1 LPPVRDRINTLVVE
15 HISGRWV
22 PLAILAPTMTRACGR
37 ADKRRATLQ
46 SRFSFQAFAA
56 IRQTFVVP
64 AA

>member
-1 LPPVRDRINTLVVE
+1 
-15 HISGRWV
+15 
-22 PLAILAPTMTRACGR
+22 MTRARGH

-46 SRFSFQAFAA
+46 SGFSFQAFAA